1 MLKEFKNS
9 AVRSALKTVLCF
21 VIAALPFMILPFV
34 IVSNSGGAEEVFI
47 KADSITA
54 NNGSRIAGRLNAA
67 LIKPEPA
74 SVGAYRAATGLP
86 VKNIFSHSQIGY
98 DASVLRAL
106 REMGLTLDHFDS
118 WMEPHPGTSLAR
130 VRFMPVRMQQN
141 VASTAI
147 FIRKTNSRID
157 AKTAWREAA
166 AFVYYSAKYGVPA
179 TLVTAVAKTE
189 SAFDPD
195 AVSSKG
201 ASGVM
206 QVMWKIHSG
215 LLVSNGIH
223 AASSENPLSDPEKA
237 IAAGCL
243 LISRYIKAYGSVQTA
258 MDRYYGA
265 SSASYQRKVNRNIAS
280 IINHHAQLIQ

>member
-1 MLKEFKNS
+1 MIQEFKNS
-9 AVRSALKTVLCF
+9 AVCSVLKTALYF
-21 VIAALPFMILPFV
+21 AIAVLPFIIIPFV
-34 IVSNSGGAEEVFI
+34 VVSNSIGAEE
-47 KADSITA
+47 ASITA
-54 NNGSRIAGRLNAA
+54 DAIVNDTNRIRDRLNATP
-67 LIKPEPA
+67 IDPEPESA
-74 SVGAYRAATGLP
+74 GAYRAATGLP

-98 DASVLRAL
+98 DAAVLRAV

-118 WMEPHPGTSLAR
+118 WMDLHPETSLAR

-141 VASTAI
+141 VASTAL
-147 FIRKTNSRID
+147 FIRKTNARID

-166 AFVYYSAKYGVPA
+166 AFVYYSAKYGVPSA
-179 TLVTAVAKTE
+179 LATAVGKTE

-195 AVSSKG
+195 AVSPKG

-215 LLVSNGIH
+215 LLVANGIH

-258 MDRYYGA
+258 MDRYYGG
-265 SSASYQRKVNRNIAS
+265 SSASYKRKVNRNIAS
-280 IINHHAQLIQ
+280 IINHHAQLIR